1 MLPNIKAGNVCSL
14 PARTPTSWSREE
26 GKGVCVYAKNV
37 RKERET
43 QCRKGGGGGGGG
55 GGGESRPQTQMY
67 VSVIACSITL
77 RAVGL
82 DDKSSEVVLCFQ
94 ILKHQSECSFR
105 VTSQRHCNYPLS
117 L

>member
-55 GGGESRPQTQMY
+55 EGAAKTHDFFQRRKSVQSSHFGEVITRP
-67 VSVIACSITL
+67 SGWS
-77 RAVGL
+77 
-82 DDKSSEVVLCFQ
+82 
-94 ILKHQSECSFR
+94 H
-105 VTSQRHCNYPLS
+105 
-117 L
+117 